1 MKKLIALF
9 ATTAVASGSA
19 MGAIALSG
27 TASVSYDD
35 NGSSPS
41 STTYDADLVLVGTA
55 GGTTYTQS
63 MDIDGGTGR
72 AVAVTGSS
80 LATTIGPITITADMF
95 DEDDSATVSSTG
107 GLSVD
112 SGDNRSVTVS
122 LDAPVG
128 DATIGLDDSG
138 DVTVSGTF
146 SGVTVSHT
154 MQDGADTT
162 TGSASIA
169 GMDIT
174 LSNDAG
180 SSSWTI
186 GTTVAGTAITV
197 GSDKSISAT
206 FGVTGNTVVVTHTAE
221 RASSSSTTS
230 TKYST
235 AQKDAYTTIAVS
247 RDLTSGAALS
257 ATYNTFDSSLTL
269 KVLDKTNSQGVDLII
284 DQLSGYT
291 VNQNMLATKIK
302 GNIVNVGR
310 LAGGPSE
317 FNCDIHALRRINYK
331 GVTFRTR
338 SLDEIRKVFKDMWKD
353 LSNVVSN
360 GTLSMPIEKVFDF
373 KDVSSAFAHMRD
385 NKHFGKLILKL

>member
-41 STTYDADLVLVGTA
+41 ATTYDADLTIVGTA
-55 GGTTYTQS
+55 GATTYTTS
-63 MDIDGGTGR
+63 FDIDGGTDRGSDT
-72 AVAVTGSS
+72 VTASDMALTAAT
-80 LATTIGPITITADMF
+80 LATTIGPLTISADMY

-107 GLSVD
+107 GLTVD

-122 LDAPVG
+122 LDAPIG
-128 DATIGLDDSG
+128 DASIGLDDSG
-138 DVTVSGTF
+138 DVTVTGTF
-146 SGVTVSHT
+146 SGVTVAHT
-154 MQDGADTT
+154 MQDGTDTT

-180 SSSWTI
+180 ATEWTI
-186 GTTVAGTAITV
+186 GTTVAGTAVTV
-197 GSDKSISAT
+197 GSDKSIAAT

-221 RASSSSTTS
+221 RASATSTTS

-269 KVLDKTNSQGVDLII
+269 KASV
-284 DQLSGYT
+284 
-291 VNQNMLATKIK
+291 
-302 GNIVNVGR
+302 
-310 LAGGPSE
+310 
-317 FNCDIHALRRINYK
+317 
-331 GVTFRTR
+331 
-338 SLDEIRKVFKDMWKD
+338 
-353 LSNVVSN
+353 
-360 GTLSMPIEKVFDF
+360 
-373 KDVSSAFAHMRD
+373 AF
-385 NKHFGKLILKL
+385 

>member
-35 NGSSPS
+35 NGSAASA
-41 STTYDADLVLVGTA
+41 TTYDADLVITGTA
-55 GGTTYTQS
+55 GATTYTHS
-63 MDIDGGTGR
+63 MDVDGGTTRTVG
-72 AVAVTGSS
+72 VTGSS
-80 LATTIGPITITADMF
+80 LATTIGPITVTADMY
-95 DEDDSATVSSTG
+95 DEDDAATVSTTG
-107 GLSVD
+107 GLIAD

-122 LDAPVG
+122 LDAPIG

-146 SGVTVSHT
+146 SGVAVAHT
-154 MQDGADTT
+154 IKNGADTT

-180 SSSWTI
+180 STSWTI
-186 GTTVAGTAITV
+186 GTTVAGTAVTV
-197 GSDKSISAT
+197 GSDKSVSAT
-206 FGVTGNTVVVTHTAE
+206 FGVTGNTVVVSHVAE
-221 RASSSSTTS
+221 RATKSSTTA

-269 KVLDKTNSQGVDLII
+269 KASV
-284 DQLSGYT
+284 
-291 VNQNMLATKIK
+291 
-302 GNIVNVGR
+302 
-310 LAGGPSE
+310 
-317 FNCDIHALRRINYK
+317 
-331 GVTFRTR
+331 
-338 SLDEIRKVFKDMWKD
+338 
-353 LSNVVSN
+353 
-360 GTLSMPIEKVFDF
+360 
-373 KDVSSAFAHMRD
+373 AF
-385 NKHFGKLILKL
+385 

>member
-41 STTYDADLVLVGTA
+41 ATTYDADLTIVGTA
-55 GGTTYTQS
+55 GATSYTTS
-63 MDIDGGTGR
+63 FDIDGGTD
-72 AVAVTGSS
+72 ASAKDMAMTGAT
-80 LATTIGPITITADMF
+80 LATTIGPITISADMY
-95 DEDDSATVSSTG
+95 DEDDSATVSTTG

-138 DVTVSGTF
+138 DVTVTGTF
-146 SGVTVSHT
+146 SGVTVAHT
-154 MQDGADTT
+154 MQDGTDTT

-174 LSNDAG
+174 LTNDAG
-180 SSSWTI
+180 ATEWTI
-186 GTTVAGTAITV
+186 GTTVAGTAVTV
-197 GSDKSISAT
+197 GSDKSIAAT

-221 RASSSSTTS
+221 RAAAASTTV

-235 AQKDAYTTIAVS
+235 SQKDAYTTIAVS
-247 RDLTSGAALS
+247 RALTSGATLA

-269 KVLDKTNSQGVDLII
+269 KASV
-284 DQLSGYT
+284 
-291 VNQNMLATKIK
+291 
-302 GNIVNVGR
+302 
-310 LAGGPSE
+310 
-317 FNCDIHALRRINYK
+317 
-331 GVTFRTR
+331 
-338 SLDEIRKVFKDMWKD
+338 
-353 LSNVVSN
+353 
-360 GTLSMPIEKVFDF
+360 
-373 KDVSSAFAHMRD
+373 AF
-385 NKHFGKLILKL
+385 

>member
-35 NGSSPS
+35 NGSAASA
-41 STTYDADLVLVGTA
+41 TTYDADLVITGTA
-55 GGTTYTQS
+55 GATTYTHS
-63 MDIDGGTGR
+63 MDVDGGTTRTVG
-72 AVAVTGSS
+72 VTGSS
-80 LATTIGPITITADMF
+80 LTTTIGPITVTADMF
-95 DEDDSATVSSTG
+95 DEDDAATVSTTG
-107 GLSVD
+107 GLKAD

-122 LDAPVG
+122 LDAPIG

-146 SGVTVSHT
+146 SGVAVSHT
-154 MQDGADTT
+154 IKNGADTT

-180 SSSWTI
+180 STSWTI
-186 GTTVAGTAITV
+186 GTTVAGTAVTV
-197 GSDKSISAT
+197 GSDKSVSAT
-206 FGVTGNTVVVTHTAE
+206 FGVTGNTVVVSHVAE
-221 RASSSSTTS
+221 RASKSATTA

-269 KVLDKTNSQGVDLII
+269 KASV
-284 DQLSGYT
+284 
-291 VNQNMLATKIK
+291 
-302 GNIVNVGR
+302 
-310 LAGGPSE
+310 
-317 FNCDIHALRRINYK
+317 
-331 GVTFRTR
+331 
-338 SLDEIRKVFKDMWKD
+338 
-353 LSNVVSN
+353 
-360 GTLSMPIEKVFDF
+360 
-373 KDVSSAFAHMRD
+373 AF
-385 NKHFGKLILKL
+385 

>member
-9 ATTAVASGSA
+9 ATTAVASSA

-35 NGSSPS
+35 NGVSASA
-41 STTYDADLVLVGTA
+41 TTYDADLSIVGTA
-55 GGTTYTQS
+55 GGTTYTTS
-63 MDIDGGTGR
+63 FDIDGGTDSAAGDD
-72 AVAVTGSS
+72 VSMTGAT
-80 LATTIGPITITADMF
+80 LATTIGPVTISADMY
-95 DEDDSATVSSTG
+95 DEDDSATTSTAG
-107 GLSVD
+107 GLTVD

-122 LDAPVG
+122 LDAPIG
-128 DATIGLDDSG
+128 DASLSLDDSG

-146 SGVTVSHT
+146 SGVTVAHT
-154 MQDGADTT
+154 MQDGTDTT
-162 TGSASIA
+162 SGSASIA

-180 SSSWTI
+180 STTWTI

-221 RASSSSTTS
+221 RKTATSTTS

-235 AQKDAYTTIAVS
+235 AQKDAFTTIAVS

-269 KVLDKTNSQGVDLII
+269 KASV
-284 DQLSGYT
+284 
-291 VNQNMLATKIK
+291 
-302 GNIVNVGR
+302 
-310 LAGGPSE
+310 
-317 FNCDIHALRRINYK
+317 
-331 GVTFRTR
+331 
-338 SLDEIRKVFKDMWKD
+338 
-353 LSNVVSN
+353 
-360 GTLSMPIEKVFDF
+360 
-373 KDVSSAFAHMRD
+373 AF
-385 NKHFGKLILKL
+385 

>member
-9 ATTAVASGSA
+9 ATTAVASSA

-27 TASVSYDD
+27 TASVKYDD
-35 NGSSPS
+35 NGSKASATS
-41 STTYDADLVLVGTA
+41 YDADLVITGTA
-55 GGTTYTQS
+55 GATSYTQS
-63 MDIDGGTGR
+63 MDIDGGTTQ

-80 LATTIGPITITADMF
+80 MATTIGPITIAADMF

-180 SSSWTI
+180 STEWTI
-186 GTTVAGTAITV
+186 GTTVAGTAVTV

-206 FGVTGNTVVVTHTAE
+206 FGVTGNTVVVSHTAE
-221 RASSSSTTS
+221 RASAASTTS

-257 ATYNTFDSSLTL
+257 ATYDTFDSSLTL
-269 KVLDKTNSQGVDLII
+269 KASV
-284 DQLSGYT
+284 
-291 VNQNMLATKIK
+291 
-302 GNIVNVGR
+302 
-310 LAGGPSE
+310 
-317 FNCDIHALRRINYK
+317 
-331 GVTFRTR
+331 
-338 SLDEIRKVFKDMWKD
+338 
-353 LSNVVSN
+353 
-360 GTLSMPIEKVFDF
+360 
-373 KDVSSAFAHMRD
+373 AF
-385 NKHFGKLILKL
+385 

>member
-35 NGSSPS
+35 NGSAASA
-41 STTYDADLVLVGTA
+41 TTYDADLVMTGTA
-55 GGTTYTQS
+55 GATTYTQS
-63 MDIDGGTGR
+63 MDIDGGTTRTVG
-72 AVAVTGSS
+72 VTGSS
-80 LATTIGPITITADMF
+80 LSTTIGPITVTADMY
-95 DEDDSATVSSTG
+95 DEDDAATVSTTG
-107 GLSVD
+107 GLIAD

-122 LDAPVG
+122 LDAPIG

-154 MQDGADTT
+154 VQDGADTT

-180 SSSWTI
+180 ATEWTI
-186 GTTVAGTAITV
+186 GTTVAGTAVTV
-197 GSDKSISAT
+197 GSDKSVSAT
-206 FGVTGNTVVVTHTAE
+206 FGVTGNTVVVSHTAE
-221 RASSSSTTS
+221 RASASSTTS
-230 TKYST
+230 TKYATS
-235 AQKDAYTTIAVS
+235 QKDAYTTIAVS

-269 KVLDKTNSQGVDLII
+269 KASV
-284 DQLSGYT
+284 
-291 VNQNMLATKIK
+291 
-302 GNIVNVGR
+302 
-310 LAGGPSE
+310 
-317 FNCDIHALRRINYK
+317 
-331 GVTFRTR
+331 
-338 SLDEIRKVFKDMWKD
+338 
-353 LSNVVSN
+353 
-360 GTLSMPIEKVFDF
+360 
-373 KDVSSAFAHMRD
+373 AF
-385 NKHFGKLILKL
+385 